1 METQDVLKETTADY
15 VEAAAEKIRKLG
27 VKARMAVRTGR
38 PAEEIAIE
46 ARKRKADLIILGSH
60 GGSTVEAAVLGS
72 VAYAV
77 IHKNSSIPVWGVTQS
92 GNPPP

>member
-38 PAEEIAIE
+38 PAEEIAKE
-46 ARKRKADLIILGSH
+46 TRKRKADLIILGSH
-60 GGSTVEAAVLGS
+60 GGSAVEAAVLGS

-77 IHKNSSIPVWGVTQS
+77 IHKNSSIPVLVVRK
-92 GNPPP
+92 